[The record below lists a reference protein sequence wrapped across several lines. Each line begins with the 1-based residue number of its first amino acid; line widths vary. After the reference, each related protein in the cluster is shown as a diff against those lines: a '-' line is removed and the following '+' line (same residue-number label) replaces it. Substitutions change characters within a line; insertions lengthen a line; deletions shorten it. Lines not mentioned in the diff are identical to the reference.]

1 MIDNLVSDDCME
13 LPPKVNEKYSQLFTA
28 LFCTSPNLADSGART
43 HLWKKLS
50 FSRSWSNT
58 CCTERC
64 RDCLR
69 TRSWTVLAFL
79 LQLSQ
84 AILPAFLGAPLLPP
98 YHTIVRNLAVPE
110 ICPNSRNRTTGPE
123 VLPSETPRIP
133 LENAYFV
140 RAADL
145 LYILAPHRTQTFP
158 QNAFVFN
165 VLRLPL
171 KRFNYLAVGA
181 VAQELEDLG
190 QELLFWSSISFASV
204 FHNFVHKPREK
215 FLRAVIDRPVHCT
228 DFQPVLEIPF
238 QQRRVQNE
246 FWAESAP
253 TSFCWSCIGFR
264 SLCSNCSFLCC
275 VTA

>member
-1 MIDNLVSDDCME
+1 MLAEYKKILDAIRSYLRGEPFSGKEFLDKLKMIDDLVSDDCME
-13 LPPKVNEKYSQLFTA
+13 IPTKVNEKYSQLFTA
-28 LFCTSPNLADSGART
+28 LFCTSPNLPDSGAET

-50 FSRSWSNT
+50 CCRFWSNT

-64 RDCLR
+64 RDCLQ
-69 TRSWTVLAFL
+69 TRSWTVLAL
-79 LQLSQ
+79 QRQLSQ
-84 AILPAFLGAPLLPP
+84 AIHSFLHALNPSIILGTPLRPP
-98 YHTIVRNLAVPE
+98 NHTILRNLAVSE

-140 RAADL
+140 RAANL
-145 LYILAPHRTQTFP
+145 LYILASHRTQTFP

-171 KRFNYLAVGA
+171 QRFDYLTEGT

-190 QELLFWSSISFASV
+190 QERLVWSFISSASV

-215 FLRAVIDRPVHCT
+215 FFRAVIDRPVHYT
-228 DFQPVLEIPF
+228 NFQPVLEIPF
-238 QQRRVQNE
+238 
-246 FWAESAP
+246 
-253 TSFCWSCIGFR
+253 
-264 SLCSNCSFLCC
+264 
-275 VTA
+275 